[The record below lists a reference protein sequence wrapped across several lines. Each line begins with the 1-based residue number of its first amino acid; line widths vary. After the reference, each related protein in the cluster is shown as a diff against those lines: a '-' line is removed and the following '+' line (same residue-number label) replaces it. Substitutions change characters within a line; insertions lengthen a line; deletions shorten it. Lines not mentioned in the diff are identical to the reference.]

1 MPILRSSLMAATGA
15 AALAACASAAQ
26 QRIEPSPNAGL
37 QTGQDHDITVRQI
50 PQETGSPSQ
59 RNSVEQLDQGETP
72 RAEVSQLPGDAEIL
86 PNATAPETGLEQ
98 VTRRSPRA
106 DLYAEVAAV
115 WDLIRRRGQRSE
127 EHTSELQ
134 SLMRHSY
141 PAFCLKK
148 TIT

>member
-72 RAEVSQLPGDAEIL
+72 RAEVSQLPGDAEI
-86 PNATAPETGLEQ
+86 
-98 VTRRSPRA
+98 
-106 DLYAEVAAV
+106 
-115 WDLIRRRGQRSE
+115 RSE
-127 EHTSELQ
+127 EHTSALQ
-134 SLMRHSY
+134 SLMRISY
-141 PAFCLKK
+141 AVFCLKK
-148 TIT
+148 KT

>member
-1 MPILRSSLMAATGA
+1 MPFLRSSLMAATGA

-72 RAEVSQLPGDAEIL
+72 RAEVSQLPRDAEIL
-86 PNATAPETGLEQ
+86 PKATEPAPGLEQ
-98 VTRRSPRA
+98 LTRPSPPAHLHAEAAPVRARIRPGGQQPPPDPQIDNATVSTHVT
-106 DLYAEVAAV
+106 
-115 WDLIRRRGQRSE
+115 
-127 EHTSELQ
+127 
-134 SLMRHSY
+134 
-141 PAFCLKK
+141 K
-148 TIT
+148 

>member
-1 MPILRSSLMAATGA
+1 MPFLRSSLMAATGA

-72 RAEVSQLPGDAEIL
+72 RAEVSQLPGDASIL
-86 PNATAPETGLEQ
+86 PNATAPETGLAQ
-98 VTRRSPRA
+98 VTRPSPRA
-106 DLYAEVAAV
+106 DPYTDAPAA
-115 WDLIRRRGQRSE
+115 WQPHRRRGP
-127 EHTSELQ
+127 
-134 SLMRHSY
+134 HS
-141 PAFCLKK
+141 
-148 TIT
+148 